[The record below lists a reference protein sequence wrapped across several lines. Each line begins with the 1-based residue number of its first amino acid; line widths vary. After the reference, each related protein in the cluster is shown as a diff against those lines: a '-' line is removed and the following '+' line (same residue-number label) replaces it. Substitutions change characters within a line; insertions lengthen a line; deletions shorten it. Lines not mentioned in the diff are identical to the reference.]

1 MAASRAPRRE
11 WISQGAPPR
20 NQPGSL
26 TPRRRVAPYS
36 REHMPA
42 WPKFMALVSM
52 TVHVAAETRAAA
64 SLRWPL
70 EHPVGLPGSRVFDV
84 TRFGATPDNRTDSSP
99 AFAAALKAVA
109 AAGGGTL
116 LVPTGG
122 VYLTLPLN
130 LTTSNTRLRVEAGAT
145 LKALC
150 DNDRW
155 PRINK
160 LPSYVADWY
169 DEWWFAPFIGAS
181 NVQNITLDGGGV
193 IDGSGT
199 CFWGSSHHVAGSSP
213 SKPSM
218 IGTRG
223 NLLLFERVQRAEL
236 TGLSFQNSPFWTLH
250 LWDSEDLHV
259 HGISVHN
266 PASSDN
272 DALFFGPNTDGIVRH
287 RRASASWMPIML
299 SVCNS
304 GFPDQTAL
312 RWPVAILARLPRI
325 FTLVLRPGAL
335 HDSDRIS
342 THRGVCYW
350 RTQRFMLVCTIT
362 AVSGIFEREM
372 SG

>member
-1 MAASRAPRRE
+1 MSSRCSGLPCSILALHVLSMTLHVAGRAPAR
-11 WISQGAPPR
+11 AP
-20 NQPGSL
+20 
-26 TPRRRVAPYS
+26 
-36 REHMPA
+36 
-42 WPKFMALVSM
+42 VS
-52 TVHVAAETRAAA
+52 T

-70 EHPVGLPGSRVFDV
+70 ENPVGLPGSRVFDV
-84 TRFGATPDNRTDSSP
+84 TRFSAKPDNHTDSSP
-99 AFAAALKAVA
+99 AFAAALKAIA
-109 AAGGGTL
+109 DAGGGTL

-130 LTTSNTRLRVEAGAT
+130 ITTSNTRLRVETGAT

-199 CFWGSSHHVAGSSP
+199 CFWGSSSHHGAGSAP
-213 SKPSM
+213 PKPSM

-223 NLLLFERVQRAEL
+223 NLLLFERVKRAEL

-272 DALFFGPNTDGIVRH
+272 EALFFSPNTDGIVRY
-287 RRASASWMPIML
+287 RRAS
-299 SVCNS
+299 
-304 GFPDQTAL
+304 
-312 RWPVAILARLPRI
+312 VA
-325 FTLVLRPGAL
+325 
-335 HDSDRIS
+335 
-342 THRGVCYW
+342 
-350 RTQRFMLVCTIT
+350 
-362 AVSGIFEREM
+362 
-372 SG
+372 